1 MTDTTTVVAMPGDRS
16 TNFDWG
22 AIIGG
27 ALIAT
32 ALSFVLF
39 AFGSAA
45 GVASVSPYSWNNP
58 SGMTLTIVGAAY
70 VSVVMIG
77 SFLVG
82 GYFAGRYRR
91 PTGTSAS
98 IEERQSRDGA
108 HGLLMW
114 ALALLIGVA
123 IAYWSTTA
131 VVSGVTSAAS
141 GAVAGAARS
150 DAVSTAIDRM
160 MRPAPAADP
169 AAANAPATAPAGT
182 TTTAAP
188 RDYRA
193 EIARV
198 ITTNALTRGDISN
211 EDRDYVARLVAAETR
226 LTPEEARKRVDTTI
240 EQAKQA
246 AETARKAAAG
256 IAFLIGA
263 LSMFAAGAA
272 YWAAMAGGRE
282 RDANVWR

>member
-114 ALALLIGVA
+114 AMALLIGVA
-123 IAYWSTTA
+123 VAYWSTTA
-131 VVSGVTSAAS
+131 VVSGVVTTA
-141 GAVAGAARS
+141 GTAVAGAARS
-150 DAVSTAIDRM
+150 DAVSGAIDRM
-160 MRPAPAADP
+160 MRAGPADP
-169 AAANAPATAPAGT
+169 AAAA
-182 TTTAAP
+182 TTATP
-188 RDYRA
+188 RDSRA

-198 ITTNALTRGDISN
+198 ITTNALTRGEISN

-226 LTPEEARKRVDTTI
+226 LTPEDARKRVDTTI
-240 EQAKQA
+240 EQAKQT

>member
-1 MTDTTTVVAMPGDRS
+1 MTDTTTVVAMPNDRT

-58 SGMTLTIVGAAY
+58 SGMTITIIGAAY

-91 PTGTSAS
+91 PSGAAAS
-98 IEERQSRDGA
+98 TKERESRDGA

-123 IAYWSTTA
+123 VAYWSTTA

-160 MRPAPAADP
+160 MRAGPADP
-169 AAANAPATAPAGT
+169 AATQAAT
-182 TTTAAP
+182 TTP
-188 RDYRA
+188 RDSRA

-198 ITTNALTRGDISN
+198 ITTNALTRGEITN

-240 EQAKQA
+240 AQAKQA
-246 AETARKAAAG
+246 ADTARKAAAG

-282 RDANVWR
+282 RDENVWR

>member
-1 MTDTTTVVAMPGDRS
+1 MTDTTVVAVPSDRT

-27 ALIAT
+27 ALVAT

-58 SGMTLTIVGAAY
+58 SGTTLTIVGAAY

-77 SFLVG
+77 AFLVG

-91 PTGTSAS
+91 PAGAAAS
-98 IEERQSRDGA
+98 VEERQSRDGA

-123 IAYWSTTA
+123 IAYS
-131 VVSGVTSAAS
+131 SAAS
-141 GAVAGAARS
+141 VVSTVSGAAGSAVAGAARS
-150 DAVSTAIDRM
+150 DAVSSALDRM
-160 MRPAPAADP
+160 MRTNPDP
-169 AAANAPATAPAGT
+169 ANA
-182 TTTAAP
+182 AAP
-188 RDYRA
+188 RDSRA
-193 EIARV
+193 EVARV
-198 ITTNALTRGDISN
+198 ITTNALTRGEISN
-211 EDRDYVARLVAAETR
+211 EDRDYVARIVAAEAR
-226 LTPEEARKRVDTTI
+226 IPPDEARKRVDATI

-246 AETARKAAAG
+246 ANTARKAAAG

-263 LSMFAAGAA
+263 LSIFAAGAA

>member
-1 MTDTTTVVAMPGDRS
+1 MTDTTTVVAMPSDRS

-22 AIIGG
+22 AVIGG

-91 PTGTSAS
+91 PAGAAAS

-114 ALALLIGVA
+114 ALALLVGVG
-123 IAYWSTTA
+123 IAYYMSVSVA
-131 VVSGVTSAAS
+131 SGVSNAAGSAA
-141 GAVAGAARS
+141 AAAARS
-150 DAVSTAIDRM
+150 DGVSAAIDRM
-160 MRPAPAADP
+160 MRINTVDT
-169 AAANAPATAPAGT
+169 ANMTPSQNS
-182 TTTAAP
+182 
-188 RDYRA
+188 RA
-193 EIARV
+193 EITR
-198 ITTNALTRGDISN
+198 ILGSSALTRGEITN
-211 EDRDYVARLVAAETR
+211 EDRDYVARLVAAEAR
-226 LTPEEARKRVDTTI
+226 ISPEDARKRVDATI
-240 EQAKQA
+240 ERAKEA
-246 AETARKAAAG
+246 ANQARKAAAG

-282 RDANVWR
+282 RESNVWR

>member
-22 AIIGG
+22 AVIGG

-58 SGMTLTIVGAAY
+58 SGMTLTIAGAAY

-91 PTGTSAS
+91 PAGAAATT
-98 IEERQSRDGA
+98 EERQSRDGA

-123 IAYWSTTA
+123 VAYWSTA
-131 VVSGVTSAAS
+131 SVVSGVSSAVGGAAS
-141 GAVAGAARS
+141 VAARS
-150 DAVSTAIDRM
+150 DGVTTAIDRM
-160 MRPAPAADP
+160 LRAGTGD
-169 AAANAPATAPAGT
+169 AANPA
-182 TTTAAP
+182 AAP
-188 RDYRA
+188 RDTRA

-198 ITTNALTRGDISN
+198 FTTGALTRGEISN
-211 EDRDYVARLVAAETR
+211 EDRDYVARLVAVEAR
-226 LTPEEARKRVDTTI
+226 IAPEDARKRVDAAI
-240 EQAKQA
+240 ERAKEA
-246 AETARKAAAG
+246 ANTARKTAAG

-263 LSMFAAGAA
+263 LSIFAAGAA

-282 RDANVWR
+282 RDSNVWR

>member
-1 MTDTTTVVAMPGDRS
+1 MTDTTTVVAVPSDRS

-22 AIIGG
+22 AVIGG

-58 SGMTLTIVGAAY
+58 FAMTLTMVGAAY

-91 PTGTSAS
+91 PAGAVAS
-98 IEERQSRDGA
+98 TEEGQSRDGA

-114 ALALLIGVA
+114 ALALLVGVA
-123 IAYWSTTA
+123 VAYWSTA
-131 VVSGVTSAAS
+131 SVVSGVSS
-141 GAVAGAARS
+141 VAGGAPAVAARS
-150 DAVSTAIDRM
+150 DGVSTAIDRM
-160 MRPAPAADP
+160 LRVGTADP
-169 AAANAPATAPAGT
+169 AGT
-182 TTTAAP
+182 SAP
-188 RDYRA
+188 RDSRA

-198 ITTNALTRGDISN
+198 FSTSALTRGEINND
-211 EDRDYVARLVAAETR
+211 DRDYVARLVAAEAR
-226 LTPEEARKRVDTTI
+226 IPPEEARKRVDAAI
-240 EQAKQA
+240 EQAKSA
-246 AETARKAAAG
+246 AAKARKATAG
-256 IAFLIGA
+256 IALLIGA
-263 LSMFAAGAA
+263 LSMLAAAAA

-282 RDANVWR
+282 RDNNVWR

>member
-1 MTDTTTVVAMPGDRS
+1 MTDSTTVVAMPSDRS

-22 AIIGG
+22 AVIGG

-58 SGMTLTIVGAAY
+58 SGTTLTIVGAAY

-91 PTGTSAS
+91 LAGTAAS

-114 ALALLIGVA
+114 ALALLVGVA
-123 IAYWSTTA
+123 IAYWSA
-131 VVSGVTSAAS
+131 ASVAAGVSSAAS
-141 GAVAGAARS
+141 GAAAVAARS
-150 DAVSTAIDRM
+150 DGVTTAIDRM
-160 MRPAPAADP
+160 LRMGNPDP
-169 AAANAPATAPAGT
+169 ANPAVA
-182 TTTAAP
+182 
-188 RDYRA
+188 RDSRA

-198 ITTNALTRGDISN
+198 FTASALTRGEITSA
-211 EDRDYVARLVAAETR
+211 DRDYVARLVAAEAR
-226 LTPEEARKRVDTTI
+226 IPPEDARKRVDAAI
-240 EQAKQA
+240 EQAKA
-246 AETARKAAAG
+246 AADTARKATAG

-263 LSMFAAGAA
+263 LSVFAAGAA
-272 YWAAMAGGRE
+272 YWAATAGGRE
-282 RDANVWR
+282 RDSNVWR

>member
-1 MTDTTTVVAMPGDRS
+1 MTDTTVVAMPSDRS

-22 AIIGG
+22 AVIGG
-27 ALIAT
+27 ALVAT

-91 PTGTSAS
+91 PAGTAAS

-114 ALALLIGVA
+114 ALALLAGVA
-123 IAYWSTTA
+123 IAYWSTA
-131 VVSGVTSAAS
+131 SVVSGVSSEAGGAA
-141 GAVAGAARS
+141 AVAARS
-150 DAVSTAIDRM
+150 DGVTTAVDRM
-160 MRPAPAADP
+160 LRAG
-169 AAANAPATAPAGT
+169 TAEPAGT
-182 TTTAAP
+182 VTP
-188 RDYRA
+188 RDSRA

-198 ITTNALTRGDISN
+198 FTSSALTRGEITND
-211 EDRDYVARLVAAETR
+211 DRDYVARLVAAEAR
-226 LTPEEARKRVDTTI
+226 IPPEEARKRVDSAI
-240 EQAKQA
+240 EQAKA
-246 AETARKAAAG
+246 AADKARKAAAG
-256 IAFLIGA
+256 LAFLIGA
-263 LSMFAAGAA
+263 LSVFAAGAA

-282 RDANVWR
+282 RDSNVWR

>member
-1 MTDTTTVVAMPGDRS
+1 MTDTTTVVAMPSDRS

-22 AIIGG
+22 SVIGG

-45 GVASVSPYSWNNP
+45 GIASVSPYSWNNP
-58 SGMTLTIVGAAY
+58 SGITLTIVGAAY

-91 PTGTSAS
+91 LAGSAAS
-98 IEERQSRDGA
+98 VDERRSRDGA

-114 ALALLIGVA
+114 ALALLVGVA
-123 IAYWSTTA
+123 IAYWSATA
-131 VVSGVTSAAS
+131 AISGVSSVAG

-150 DAVSTAIDRM
+150 DAVSVALDRM
-160 MRPAPAADP
+160 MRVSPAEPA
-169 AAANAPATAPAGT
+169 NTEAPSTI
-182 TTTAAP
+182 AAP
-188 RDYRA
+188 RDSRA
-193 EIARV
+193 EVARV
-198 ITTNALTRGDISN
+198 ITTNALTRGEISN
-211 EDRDYVARLVAAETR
+211 EDRDYVARIVAAETR

-246 AETARKAAAG
+246 ANTARKATAG

-263 LSMFAAGAA
+263 LSIFAAGAA

-282 RDANVWR
+282 RDENVWR

>member
-1 MTDTTTVVAMPGDRS
+1 MTDTTTVVAMPSDRS

-22 AIIGG
+22 SIIGG
-27 ALIAT
+27 ALVAT

-58 SGMTLTIVGAAY
+58 SAMTLTIVGAAY

-91 PTGTSAS
+91 PAGTAAS

-114 ALALLIGVA
+114 AVALLVGVA

-182 TTTAAP
+182 TTAAP
-188 RDYRA
+188 RDSRA

-198 ITTNALTRGDISN
+198 ITTNALTRGEITN

-240 EQAKQA
+240 AQAKQA
-246 AETARKAAAG
+246 ADTARKAAAG

-263 LSMFAAGAA
+263 LSIFAAGAA

>member
-1 MTDTTTVVAMPGDRS
+1 MTDTTTVVAMPSDRT

-22 AIIGG
+22 AVIGG

-58 SGMTLTIVGAAY
+58 SGMTMTIVGAAY

-91 PTGTSAS
+91 PSGAAAS
-98 IEERQSRDGA
+98 TKERETRDGA

-123 IAYWSTTA
+123 VAYWSTA
-131 VVSGVTSAAS
+131 SVVSGVSSAAG

-150 DAVSTAIDRM
+150 DAVSSALDRM
-160 MRPAPAADP
+160 LRVNVTDP
-169 AAANAPATAPAGT
+169 AN
-182 TTTAAP
+182 TAAP
-188 RDYRA
+188 RDSRA
-193 EIARV
+193 EVARV
-198 ITTNALTRGDISN
+198 ITTNALTRGEISN
-211 EDRDYVARLVAAETR
+211 EDRDYVARIVAAEAR
-226 LTPEEARKRVDTTI
+226 IPPEEARKRVDATI

-246 AETARKAAAG
+246 ADTARKAAAG
-256 IAFLIGA
+256 MAFLIGA
-263 LSMFAAGAA
+263 LSIFAAGAA

-282 RDANVWR
+282 REQNVWR

>member
-123 IAYWSTTA
+123 VAYWSTTA
-131 VVSGVTSAAS
+131 VVSGVATTA
-141 GAVAGAARS
+141 GTAVAGAARN

-160 MRPAPAADP
+160 MRAGPADP
-169 AAANAPATAPAGT
+169 AAAPTA
-182 TTTAAP
+182 AAP
-188 RDYRA
+188 RDSRA

-198 ITTNALTRGDISN
+198 ITTNALTRGEISN

-246 AETARKAAAG
+246 ANTARKAAAG

-282 RDANVWR
+282 RDTNVWR

>member
-123 IAYWSTTA
+123 VAYWSTTA
-131 VVSGVTSAAS
+131 MVSGVANTAGTAA
-141 GAVAGAARS
+141 AGAARS

-160 MRPAPAADP
+160 MRAGPADP
-169 AAANAPATAPAGT
+169 AAAT
-182 TTTAAP
+182 TNAAP
-188 RDYRA
+188 RDSRA
-193 EIARV
+193 EIGRV
-198 ITTNALTRGDISN
+198 ITTNALTRGEISN

-246 AETARKAAAG
+246 ADTARKAAAG

>member
-1 MTDTTTVVAMPGDRS
+1 MTDTTTVVAMPSDRS

-22 AIIGG
+22 AVIGG

-45 GVASVSPYSWNNP
+45 GIASVSPYSWNNP

-70 VSVVMIG
+70 VSIVMIG

-91 PTGTSAS
+91 PSGAAS
-98 IEERQSRDGA
+98 VEERQSRDGA

-114 ALALLIGVA
+114 ALALLVGIAV
-123 IAYWSTTA
+123 AYWSTAA
-131 VVSGVTSAAS
+131 VVSGAS
-141 GAVAGAARS
+141 GAAAGAAAVAARS
-150 DAVSTAIDRM
+150 DGVTTALDRM
-160 MRPAPAADP
+160 MRINTDP
-169 AAANAPATAPAGT
+169 AS
-182 TTTAAP
+182 TAAP
-188 RDYRA
+188 QNSRA

-198 ITTNALTRGDISN
+198 LSASALTRGEITN
-211 EDRDYVARLVAAETR
+211 EDRDYVARLVAAEAR
-226 LTPEEARKRVDTTI
+226 IAPEEARKRVDGAI
-240 EQAKQA
+240 EQAKA
-246 AETARKAAAG
+246 AADTARKAAAG

-263 LSMFAAGAA
+263 LSIVAAGAA

-282 RDANVWR
+282 RDSNVWR

>member
-1 MTDTTTVVAMPGDRS
+1 MTDTTTVVAMPSDRT

-22 AIIGG
+22 AIVGG

-91 PTGTSAS
+91 PAGNAAS
-98 IEERQSRDGA
+98 TEETQARDGA

-114 ALALLIGVA
+114 AVALLIGVA
-123 IAYWSTTA
+123 IAYWSTAA
-131 VVSGVTSAAS
+131 VVSGVSSAA
-141 GAVAGAARS
+141 GTAAAGVART
-150 DAVSTAIDRM
+150 DAVSTTIDRM
-160 MRPAPAADP
+160 MRPVTGEPAPAAS
-169 AAANAPATAPAGT
+169 
-182 TTTAAP
+182 P
-188 RDYRA
+188 RDSRA

-198 ITTNALTRGDISN
+198 ITTNALTRGEITN

-226 LTPEEARKRVDTTI
+226 LSPEEARKRVDTTI

-246 AETARKAAAG
+246 ADTARKAAAG

-263 LSMFAAGAA
+263 LSIFAAGAA

>member
-1 MTDTTTVVAMPGDRS
+1 MSDATTVVAVPSDRT

-22 AIIGG
+22 AILGG
-27 ALIAT
+27 TLIAT

-45 GVASVSPYSWNNP
+45 GIASVSPYSWNNP
-58 SGMTLTIVGAAY
+58 SPTTITYVGAVY

-91 PTGTSAS
+91 PAGGTAS
-98 IEERQSRDGA
+98 VNERQARDGA

-114 ALALLIGVA
+114 ALALLLGAGIAYCTTMTAARGVA
-123 IAYWSTTA
+123 ST
-131 VVSGVTSAAS
+131 
-141 GAVAGAARS
+141 AGAAAANP
-150 DAVSTAIDRM
+150 DAVSAAVDRM
-160 MRPAPAADP
+160 LRPTTADP
-169 AAANAPATAPAGT
+169 TNAARPENS
-182 TTTAAP
+182 
-188 RDYRA
+188 RA
-193 EIARV
+193 EVGRIISV
-198 ITTNALTRGDISN
+198 SALTRGEIST
-211 EDRDYVARLVAAETR
+211 EDRDYVARIVATEAR
-226 LTPEEARKRVDTTI
+226 IPQDDARKRVDATI

-246 AETARKAAAG
+246 ANKARKVAAG

-263 LSMFAAGAA
+263 LSMLAAGAA

-282 RDANVWR
+282 REENLWR

>member
-1 MTDTTTVVAMPGDRS
+1 MTDTTTVVAMPSDRT

-45 GVASVSPYSWNNP
+45 GIASVSPYSWNNP
-58 SGMTLTIVGAAY
+58 SGMTLTIIGAAY
-70 VSVVMIG
+70 ISFVMIG
-77 SFLVG
+77 SFLIG

-91 PTGTSAS
+91 PAGAAAS
-98 IEERQSRDGA
+98 TEERQSRDGA

-123 IAYWSTTA
+123 IAYWSTA
-131 VVSGVTSAAS
+131 SVVSGVSNAAG
-141 GAVAGAARS
+141 GAAAAAARS
-150 DAVSTAIDRM
+150 DGVSDAIDRM
-160 MRPAPAADP
+160 LRSGAAEPGSD
-169 AAANAPATAPAGT
+169 
-182 TTTAAP
+182 AAP
-188 RDYRA
+188 RDARA

-198 ITTNALTRGDISN
+198 LSASALTRGEISN
-211 EDRDYVARLVAAETR
+211 EDRDYVARLVAAEAR
-226 LTPEEARKRVDTTI
+226 IPPEEARKRVDAAI
-240 EQAKQA
+240 ERAKEA
-246 AETARKAAAG
+246 ANTARKTAAG

-263 LSMFAAGAA
+263 LSVLAAGAA
-272 YWAAMAGGRE
+272 YWAAMVGGRE
-282 RDANVWR
+282 RESNVWR

>member
-1 MTDTTTVVAMPGDRS
+1 MTDTTTVVAMPSDRS

-70 VSVVMIG
+70 VAVVMIG

-91 PTGTSAS
+91 PAGAAAS
-98 IEERQSRDGA
+98 VKERESRDGA

-114 ALALLIGVA
+114 ALALLVGVA
-123 IAYWSTTA
+123 IAYWSATA
-131 VVSGVTSAAS
+131 AISGVSSVAG

-150 DAVSTAIDRM
+150 DAVSAALDRM
-160 MRPAPAADP
+160 MRMSPAEPANTA
-169 AAANAPATAPAGT
+169 APATTAPA
-182 TTTAAP
+182 TTTAP
-188 RDYRA
+188 RDSRA
-193 EIARV
+193 EVARV
-198 ITTNALTRGDISN
+198 ITTNALTRGEISN
-211 EDRDYVARLVAAETR
+211 EDRDYVARIVAAETR

-246 AETARKAAAG
+246 ANTARKATAG

-263 LSMFAAGAA
+263 LSIFAAGAA

-282 RDANVWR
+282 RDENVWR

>member
-1 MTDTTTVVAMPGDRS
+1 MTDTTTVVAMPSDRS

-77 SFLVG
+77 SFLIG

-91 PTGTSAS
+91 PSGAAATV
-98 IEERQSRDGA
+98 EERQSRDGA

-123 IAYWSTTA
+123 VAYWSTTA
-131 VVSGVTSAAS
+131 VVSGVSGAA
-141 GAVAGAARS
+141 GTAVAGAARS
-150 DAVSTAIDRM
+150 DAVSTALDRM
-160 MRPAPAADP
+160 MRAAPGDP
-169 AAANAPATAPAGT
+169 ATNA
-182 TTTAAP
+182 AAP
-188 RDYRA
+188 RDSRA

-198 ITTNALTRGDISN
+198 ITTNALTRGEISN

-226 LTPEEARKRVDTTI
+226 LSPEEARKRVDTTI

-246 AETARKAAAG
+246 ANTARKAAAG

-282 RDANVWR
+282 RDENVWR

>member
-1 MTDTTTVVAMPGDRS
+1 MTDTTTVVAMPDDRS

-91 PTGTSAS
+91 PAGTSAS

-114 ALALLIGVA
+114 AVALLIGVA

-131 VVSGVTSAAS
+131 VISGVAGTAGTAA
-141 GAVAGAARS
+141 AGAARS

-160 MRPAPAADP
+160 MRAGPADP
-169 AAANAPATAPAGT
+169 AAA
-182 TTTAAP
+182 TTTATP
-188 RDYRA
+188 RDSRA

-198 ITTNALTRGDISN
+198 ITTNALTRGEISN

-246 AETARKAAAG
+246 ADTARKTAAG

>member
-1 MTDTTTVVAMPGDRS
+1 MTDTTTVVAVPSDRS

-22 AIIGG
+22 AVIGG

-58 SGMTLTIVGAAY
+58 SAMTLTMVGAAY

-91 PTGTSAS
+91 PAGTAAS
-98 IEERQSRDGA
+98 TEERQSRDGA

-114 ALALLIGVA
+114 ALALLVGVT
-123 IAYWSTTA
+123 IAYWSTA
-131 VVSGVTSAAS
+131 SVVSGVSSAAG
-141 GAVAGAARS
+141 GAAAVAARS
-150 DAVSTAIDRM
+150 DGVSTAIDRM
-160 MRPAPAADP
+160 LRVGTADP
-169 AAANAPATAPAGT
+169 AGT
-182 TTTAAP
+182 SAP
-188 RDYRA
+188 RDSRA
-193 EIARV
+193 EIAR
-198 ITTNALTRGDISN
+198 IFSTSALTRGEINND
-211 EDRDYVARLVAAETR
+211 DRNYVARLVAAEAR
-226 LTPEEARKRVDTTI
+226 IPPEEARKRVDAAI
-240 EQAKQA
+240 EQAKSA
-246 AETARKAAAG
+246 ADKARKATAG
-256 IAFLIGA
+256 IALLIGA
-263 LSMFAAGAA
+263 LSMLAAAAA

-282 RDANVWR
+282 RDSNVWR

>member
-1 MTDTTTVVAMPGDRS
+1 MTDTTTVVAMPSDRT

-22 AIIGG
+22 AVIGG

-58 SGMTLTIVGAAY
+58 SGMTMTIVGAAY

-82 GYFAGRYRR
+82 GYFAGRYRH
-91 PTGTSAS
+91 PSGAAATVK
-98 IEERQSRDGA
+98 ERESRDGA

-123 IAYWSTTA
+123 VAYWSTA
-131 VVSGVTSAAS
+131 SVVSGVSSAAG

-150 DAVSTAIDRM
+150 DAVSNALDRM
-160 MRPAPAADP
+160 LRVNVTDP
-169 AAANAPATAPAGT
+169 AN
-182 TTTAAP
+182 TAAP
-188 RDYRA
+188 RDSRA
-193 EIARV
+193 EVARV
-198 ITTNALTRGDISN
+198 ITTNALTRGEISN
-211 EDRDYVARLVAAETR
+211 EDRDYVARIVAAEAR
-226 LTPEEARKRVDTTI
+226 IPPEDARKRVDATI

-246 AETARKAAAG
+246 ANTARKATAG

-282 RDANVWR
+282 RDENVWR

>member
-1 MTDTTTVVAMPGDRS
+1 MTDTTTVVAMPSDRS

-22 AIIGG
+22 AVIGG

-58 SGMTLTIVGAAY
+58 SGMTMTIVGAAY

-91 PTGTSAS
+91 PAGAAAS
-98 IEERQSRDGA
+98 VEERQSRDGA

-123 IAYWSTTA
+123 VAYWSTTS
-131 VVSGVTSAAS
+131 VVSGVSSVAG

-150 DAVSTAIDRM
+150 DAVSTALDRM
-160 MRPAPAADP
+160 MRVNPTDP
-169 AAANAPATAPAGT
+169 ASAAS
-182 TTTAAP
+182 P
-188 RDYRA
+188 RDSRA
-193 EIARV
+193 EVARV
-198 ITTNALTRGDISN
+198 ITTNALTRGEISN
-211 EDRDYVARLVAAETR
+211 EDRDYVARIVAAEAR
-226 LTPEEARKRVDTTI
+226 IPPEEARKRVDATI

-246 AETARKAAAG
+246 ANTARKAAAG
-256 IAFLIGA
+256 IAFLTGA
-263 LSMFAAGAA
+263 LSMLAAGAA

-282 RDANVWR
+282 REENVWR

>member
-1 MTDTTTVVAMPGDRS
+1 MTDTTTVVAMPSDRS

-22 AIIGG
+22 AVIGG

-82 GYFAGRYRR
+82 GYFAGRFRR
-91 PTGTSAS
+91 PAGAAAS
-98 IEERQSRDGA
+98 VQERQSRDGA

-123 IAYWSTTA
+123 IAYWSTTS
-131 VVSGVTSAAS
+131 VVSGVSSAAG

-150 DAVSTAIDRM
+150 DAVSTALDRM
-160 MRPAPAADP
+160 MRAGTADP
-169 AAANAPATAPAGT
+169 ANAAS
-182 TTTAAP
+182 P
-188 RDYRA
+188 RDSRA
-193 EIARV
+193 EVARI
-198 ITTNALTRGDISN
+198 ITTNALTRGEISN

-226 LTPEEARKRVDTTI
+226 IPPDDARKRVDATI

-246 AETARKAAAG
+246 ADTARKAAAG

-282 RDANVWR
+282 RDENIWR

>member
-1 MTDTTTVVAMPGDRS
+1 MTDTTTVVAMPSDRS

-22 AIIGG
+22 AVIGG

-77 SFLVG
+77 SFLIG

-91 PTGTSAS
+91 PAGAAGS

-123 IAYWSTTA
+123 IAYLSATA
-131 VVSGVTSAAS
+131 VVSSVSNAA
-141 GAVAGAARS
+141 GTAVAGAARS
-150 DAVSTAIDRM
+150 DAVSTALDRM
-160 MRPAPAADP
+160 MRASTADP
-169 AAANAPATAPAGT
+169 ANPASATAP
-182 TTTAAP
+182 
-188 RDYRA
+188 RDSRA

-198 ITTNALTRGDISN
+198 ITTNALTRGEISN

-226 LTPEEARKRVDTTI
+226 IPPEEARKRVDATI

-246 AETARKAAAG
+246 ANTARKAAAG

-263 LSMFAAGAA
+263 LSIFAAGAA

-282 RDANVWR
+282 RDENVWR

>member
-1 MTDTTTVVAMPGDRS
+1 MTDTTVVAMPSDRS
-16 TNFDWG
+16 SNFDWG

-27 ALIAT
+27 ALVAT

-77 SFLVG
+77 AFLVG

-91 PTGTSAS
+91 PSGTAAS
-98 IEERQSRDGA
+98 LEERQSRDGA

-114 ALALLIGVA
+114 ALALLVGVG
-123 IAYWSTTA
+123 IAYWTA
-131 VVSGVTSAAS
+131 ASAVSGVASAA
-141 GAVAGAARS
+141 GGAAATAART
-150 DAVSTAIDRM
+150 DGVTAAIDRM
-160 MRPAPAADP
+160 LRAGATEPG
-169 AAANAPATAPAGT
+169 AAAAPQDS
-182 TTTAAP
+182 
-188 RDYRA
+188 RS

-198 ITTNALTRGDISN
+198 ISTSTLTRGEISN
-211 EDRDYVARLVAAETR
+211 EDRDYVARIVAAETR
-226 LTPEEARKRVDTTI
+226 LTPEEARKRVDATI
-240 EQAKQA
+240 ERAKEA
-246 AETARKAAAG
+246 ANTARKATAG

-263 LSMFAAGAA
+263 LSIFAAGAA
-272 YWAAMAGGRE
+272 YWAATAGGRE
-282 RDANVWR
+282 RDGNVWR